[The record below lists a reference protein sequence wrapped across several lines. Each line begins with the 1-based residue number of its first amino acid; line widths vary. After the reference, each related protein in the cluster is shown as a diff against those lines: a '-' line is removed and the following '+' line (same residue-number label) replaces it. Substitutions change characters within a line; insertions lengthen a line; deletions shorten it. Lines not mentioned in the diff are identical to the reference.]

1 MKLKALSPATRLMN
15 LKQLSV
21 KPPRLRLLRASQ
33 LRRERHRKPRIK
45 RIALK
50 RRKTKS
56 SAR

>member
-1 MKLKALSPATRLMN
+1 MN

-45 RIALK
+45 RISLK